1 MEKSNVI
8 QFRKIPEAY
17 PAVSSIRQTADV
29 IHLPIKN
36 PDPELEFREALDDE
50 AASRAFYSEIEPRI
64 EHLNLDL
71 SEKVTQFQIDLAY
84 EFQECAEDLGIPEA
98 LKYINSKLDSM
109 SRHPATRHLVKS
121 VDNPLHLL

>member
-8 QFRKIPEAY
+8 QFPRPSDSY
-17 PAVSSIRQTADV
+17 LTPSSIYQTAEV
-29 IHLPIKN
+29 IHLPVKQPN
-36 PDPELEFREALDDE
+36 LELEFREALDDE
-50 AASRAFYSEIEPRI
+50 AASLAFYSEIKPRI

-71 SEKVTQFQIDLAY
+71 SEKATQFQIDLAY